1 MDLRALYAQQLAER
15 GFRPDPVQAAVIDRL
30 DNLRQR
36 LIAANEADSSLVR
49 RWFGALG
56 GKPAVEPVRGLYLWG
71 GVGRGK
77 TWMMDLFYQS
87 LPFPER
93 RRKHFHRF
101 MHDVHAE
108 LKTLSQREA
117 PLDVVAERMAQ
128 DARVLCFDELF
139 VSDIADAMILGGLF
153 AALFKRGVTL
163 VATSNV
169 EPRNLYKDGLQRQ
182 RFLPTIDL
190 LEKNVD
196 VLAVDGATDYRLRS
210 LTQAGTY
217 LPTSAPDTQQ
227 RLNDLFN
234 ELADHDSSDAQSKSA
249 PPARTNATGIP
260 APGTTEEPNS
270 IAAPA
275 DHTASTAADR
285 DPATAELHATAA
297 SAARTARSSAPA
309 TKHQPVSNPNTT
321 GNHAPSSTAQPNSTG
336 APTTAASVTRPTNQN
351 HRPWPT
357 NAAIDPTHSIEI
369 EGRRIPVIRESGGV
383 VWLDFMALCSGPR
396 SQEDYIEIARNYQS
410 VIVSNVPVFDSLH
423 EDEARRF
430 IALVD
435 ELYDRNVNLIV
446 SAAAPPME
454 LYHGDR
460 VAFQFERTASRL
472 IEMQSE
478 EYLAREHRP

>member
-1 MDLRALYAQQLAER
+1 MTLRELYAQQLSER
-15 GFRPDPVQAAVIDRL
+15 GFRPDPVQATVVDCL
-30 DNLRQR
+30 DDLRQR
-36 LIAANEADSSLVR
+36 LIAARESDGSIVR

-56 GKPAVEPVRGLYLWG
+56 NKSAADPVRGLYLRG

-93 RRKHFHRF
+93 RRRHFHRF

-108 LKTLSQREA
+108 LKSLHERQA
-117 PLDVVAERMAQ
+117 PLEVVAEHIAK
-128 DARVLCFDELF
+128 DTRVLCFDEFF

-153 AALFKRGVTL
+153 AALFKHGVTL

-190 LEKNVD
+190 LQQHVD
-196 VLAVDGATDYRLRS
+196 VIAVDGTTDYRLRR

-217 LPTSAPDTQQ
+217 LPSDASDTMQ
-227 RLNDLFN
+227 RLRELFD
-234 ELADHDSSDAQSKSA
+234 ELADQS
-249 PPARTNATGIP
+249 G
-260 APGTTEEPNS
+260 
-270 IAAPA
+270 
-275 DHTASTAADR
+275 
-285 DPATAELHATAA
+285 
-297 SAARTARSSAPA
+297 
-309 TKHQPVSNPNTT
+309 
-321 GNHAPSSTAQPNSTG
+321 
-336 APTTAASVTRPTNQN
+336 
-351 HRPWPT
+351 RPWPGQSP
-357 NAAIDPTHSIEI
+357 ADPASSIEI
-369 EGRRIPVIRESGGV
+369 EGRHIPVIRERGGV
-383 VWLDFMALCSGPR
+383 VWFDFMALCSGPR
-396 SQEDYIEIARNYQS
+396 SQEDYIEIARDYQS
-410 VIVSNVPVFDSLH
+410 VIVSDIPVLDSLH

-435 ELYDRNVNLIV
+435 EMYDRNVNLIV
-446 SAAAPPME
+446 SAAVPPVE
-454 LYHGDR
+454 LYRGER

>member
-1 MDLRALYAQQLAER
+1 MPGPDLRDLYAQQLSER
-15 GFRPDPVQAAVIDRL
+15 GFRSDPVQAAVADRL
-30 DNLRQR
+30 DDLRRR
-36 LIAANEADSSLVR
+36 LIAAREADASLVR

-56 GKPAVEPVRGLYLWG
+56 GKSATEPVRGIYLWG

-93 RRKHFHRF
+93 RRRHFHRF

-108 LKTLSQREA
+108 LKTLQQREA
-117 PLDVVAERMAQ
+117 PLDVVADRIAQ
-128 DARVLCFDELF
+128 EAGVLCFDELF
-139 VSDIADAMILGGLF
+139 VADIADAMILGGLF

-169 EPRNLYKDGLQRQ
+169 QPRNLYKDGLQRQ

-190 LEKNVD
+190 LEQHLD
-196 VLAVDGATDYRLRS
+196 VIAVDGATDYRLRR

-217 LPTSAPDTQQ
+217 LPSGAPDTER
-227 RLNDLFN
+227 RLKELFD
-234 ELADHDSSDAQSKSA
+234 ELADDGSDDVAGHPVVAIGRLDGGSWHSKAATTSRTVNQS
-249 PPARTNATGIP
+249 G
-260 APGTTEEPNS
+260 
-270 IAAPA
+270 
-275 DHTASTAADR
+275 
-285 DPATAELHATAA
+285 
-297 SAARTARSSAPA
+297 
-309 TKHQPVSNPNTT
+309 
-321 GNHAPSSTAQPNSTG
+321 
-336 APTTAASVTRPTNQN
+336 
-351 HRPWPT
+351 RPWPSRPPL
-357 NAAIDPTHSIEI
+357 DPANSIEI
-369 EGRRIPVIRESGGV
+369 EGRRIPVIRERGGV
-383 VWLDFMALCSGPR
+383 VWFDFMALCSGPR
-396 SQEDYIEIARNYQS
+396 SQEDYIEIARDYQS
-410 VIVSNVPVFDSLH
+410 VIVSDIPVFDSLH

-446 SAAAPPME
+446 SAAAPPIE
-454 LYHGDR
+454 LYRGDR

>member
-1 MDLRALYAQQLAER
+1 MNLRDLYAQQLSER
-15 GFRPDPVQAAVIDRL
+15 GFRADPVQAAVVERL
-30 DNLRQR
+30 DDLRQR
-36 LIAANEADSSLVR
+36 LIVAREADSSLVR

-56 GKPAVEPVRGLYLWG
+56 AKSTPDLVRGLYLWG

-93 RRKHFHRF
+93 RRRHFHRF

-108 LKTLSQREA
+108 LKTLQQREA
-117 PLDVVAERMAQ
+117 PLDAVADRIAQ
-128 DARVLCFDELF
+128 DTRVLCFDEFF
-139 VSDIADAMILGGLF
+139 VADIADAMILGGLF
-153 AALFKRGVTL
+153 AGLFKRGVTL

-190 LEKNVD
+190 LEQHLD
-196 VLAVDGATDYRLRS
+196 VVAVDGATDYRLRR

-217 LPTSAPDTQQ
+217 LPSDAPDTER
-227 RLNDLFN
+227 RLQELFD
-234 ELADHDSSDAQSKSA
+234 ELADHDGDDNGRISA
-249 PPARTNATGIP
+249 N
-260 APGTTEEPNS
+260 APGQRDVRG
-270 IAAPA
+270 APA
-275 DHTASTAADR
+275 QPSPPPGG
-285 DPATAELHATAA
+285 PAV
-297 SAARTARSSAPA
+297 RS
-309 TKHQPVSNPNTT
+309 V
-321 GNHAPSSTAQPNSTG
+321 
-336 APTTAASVTRPTNQN
+336 NQSG
-351 HRPWPT
+351 RPWP
-357 NAAIDPTHSIEI
+357 NQADVDPASSIEI
-369 EGRRIPVIRESGGV
+369 EGRRIPVVRERGGV
-383 VWLDFMALCSGPR
+383 VWFDFMALCSGPR

-410 VIVSNVPVFDSLH
+410 VIVSDIPVFDSLH

-435 ELYDRNVNLIV
+435 EFYDRNVNLIV
-446 SAAAPPME
+446 SAAAPPVE
-454 LYHGDR
+454 LYRGDR

>member
-1 MDLRALYAQQLAER
+1 MNLRDLYAQQLSER
-15 GFRPDPVQAAVIDRL
+15 GFRPDPVQAAVVDRL
-30 DNLRQR
+30 DDLRQR
-36 LIAANEADSSLVR
+36 LIAAREADSSLVR

-56 GKPAVEPVRGLYLWG
+56 GKSAPEPVRGIYLWG

-93 RRKHFHRF
+93 RRRHFHRF

-108 LKTLSQREA
+108 IKTLQQREA
-117 PLDVVAERMAQ
+117 PLDIVAERIAQ
-128 DARVLCFDELF
+128 EARVLCFDELF
-139 VSDIADAMILGGLF
+139 VADIADAMILGGLF

-169 EPRNLYKDGLQRQ
+169 QPRNLYKDGLQRQ

-190 LEKNVD
+190 LEQRLD
-196 VLAVDGATDYRLRS
+196 VIAVDGATDYRLRR

-217 LPTSAPDTQQ
+217 LPSSAPDTER
-227 RLNDLFN
+227 RLKELFD
-234 ELADHDSSDAQSKSA
+234 ELADHDGSDIAADSR
-249 PPARTNATGIP
+249 PAATAVGPTGP
-260 APGTTEEPNS
+260 AIVS
-270 IAAPA
+270 IAPKAQ
-275 DHTASTAADR
+275 TTS
-285 DPATAELHATAA
+285 
-297 SAARTARSSAPA
+297 RS
-309 TKHQPVSNPNTT
+309 V
-321 GNHAPSSTAQPNSTG
+321 
-336 APTTAASVTRPTNQN
+336 NQSG
-351 HRPWPT
+351 RPWP
-357 NAAIDPTHSIEI
+357 NSSPLDPANSIEI
-369 EGRRIPVIRESGGV
+369 EGRRIPVIRERGGV
-383 VWLDFMALCSGPR
+383 VWFDFMALCSGPR
-396 SQEDYIEIARNYQS
+396 SQEDYIEIARDYQS
-410 VIVSNVPVFDSLH
+410 VIVSDVPVFDSLH

-446 SAAAPPME
+446 SAAAPPIE
-454 LYHGDR
+454 LYRGDR